1 MENSR
6 LQLWTTQWTIAFPQ
20 WSMQATMHV
29 MQLCKLISYVHQSE
43 YEGEQGHAR
52 VEKKRGWGIF
62 NLLFFYVFFFWVSKL
77 KWVEFLIPARETQQG
92 SERQQI
98 QPFQSVGPSPS
109 PHPPIPIPIPSLP
122 LIPHFKWPCPD

>member
-62 NLLFFYVFFFWVSKL
+62 NLLFFYVFFFL
-77 KWVEFLIPARETQQG
+77 GVETK
-92 SERQQI
+92 
-98 QPFQSVGPSPS
+98 VGGISDPRKGDSAGIRTAANTALPICWALPLSTS
-109 PHPPIPIPIPSLP
+109 PHPHPHSLSPPHPSFQMAMP
-122 LIPHFKWPCPD
+122 